1 MTVRLEELTREQIR
15 AMAPNAIAVLPT
27 ASIEQHGPH
36 LPVVTDT
43 LLCGTVA
50 LRAAEKAVEKSG
62 GSTQVLVAPVMSYC
76 NSHHH
81 RPFAGVLSLSAPT
94 YIAAVT
100 DILEGLALSG
110 FRKLMILNGHGGNTD
125 SNAVVGLDF
134 VNRLGHDVAIA
145 TAAYWDI
152 ARPAIVEA
160 GIMEGKRVPGH
171 AGRFETAMVMA
182 IRPELVNQQGLR
194 QTSDQSKSDG
204 GLFSKGLVGG
214 TVQVHGTW
222 AASAGYS
229 DEPGAATP
237 EEGKAMLE
245 IVVDRVAD
253 FLVAFDRTTQ

>member
-15 AMAPNAIAVLPT
+15 AMAPNAIAILPT

-36 LPVVTDT
+36 LPIVTDT

-50 LRAAEKAVEKSG
+50 LRAAERAVEKSG
-62 GSTQVLVAPVMSYC
+62 GKTQILVAPVLPYC

-81 RPFAGVLSLSAPT
+81 RPFPGVLSLSSPT

-125 SNAVVGLDF
+125 SNAVVALDF
-134 VNRLGHDVAIA
+134 VNRLGHDVNIA

-152 ARPAIVEA
+152 ARPKIVEA
-160 GIMEGKRVPGH
+160 GIIEGGRVPGH

-182 IRPELVNQQGLR
+182 IRPELVNTEGLG
-194 QTSDQSKSDG
+194 QTRDQSTTNQ
-204 GLFSKGLVGG
+204 GLFSQALVGG
-214 TVQVHGTW
+214 TVQVHGAW
-222 AASAGYS
+222 AASTGYS
-229 DEPGAATP
+229 DNPAAATA

-245 IVVDRVAD
+245 IVVSTVAD
-253 FLVAFDRTTQ
+253 FLVAFDQTTK

>member
-1 MTVRLEELTREQIR
+1 MTVRLEELTREQIK
-15 AMAPNAIAVLPT
+15 AIAPNAVAVLPT

-50 LRAAEKAVEKSG
+50 LRAAEKAAGRS
-62 GSTQVLVAPVMSYC
+62 QVLVAPVMPYC

-81 RPFAGVLSLSAPT
+81 RPFAGVLSLAAPT
-94 YIAAVT
+94 YMAAVT

-110 FRKLMILNGHGGNTD
+110 FRRLMILNGHGGNTD

-134 VNRLGHDVAIA
+134 VNRLGHDVSIA

-160 GIMEGKRVPGH
+160 GIMEGGRVPGH
-171 AGRFETAMVMA
+171 AGRFETALVMA
-182 IRPELVNQQGLR
+182 IRPELVNQEGLA
-194 QTSDQSKSDG
+194 QTIDQKNDG

-214 TVQVHGTW
+214 TVQRHGTW
-222 AASAGYS
+222 AASTGYS
-229 DEPGAATP
+229 DSPAKATP

-245 IVVDRVAD
+245 IIVNKVAD
-253 FLVAFDRTTQ
+253 FMVAFDESTR